1 MNDNINYM
9 LTEHEM
15 KRLLV
20 DFTYHPAVDVKMSL
34 LLHLNTSEHR
44 EGRRGVMI
52 GNMSLLERETLH
64 IGALLP
70 RSDVKQQQ
78 PYISV
83 SVPV

>member
-1 MNDNINYM
+1 MNDNINDM

-44 EGRRGVMI
+44 EGRRG
-52 GNMSLLERETLH
+52 
-64 IGALLP
+64 
-70 RSDVKQQQ
+70 
-78 PYISV
+78 
-83 SVPV
+83 